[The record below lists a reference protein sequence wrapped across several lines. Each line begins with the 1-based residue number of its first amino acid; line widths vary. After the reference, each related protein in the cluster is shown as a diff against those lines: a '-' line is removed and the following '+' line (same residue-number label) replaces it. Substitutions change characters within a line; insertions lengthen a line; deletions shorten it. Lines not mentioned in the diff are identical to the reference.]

1 MAVSQRPSH
10 GGEAKRHERWLKD
23 RAGAVKGTLMLAT
36 GSGLVGGL
44 ALIAQCWLVAR
55 VLDATIIDGAGLNE
69 VWQWLWPL
77 LGVFALR
84 ALASIA
90 SDALAFE
97 AAARLKRTLRDQV
110 MNRLAALGPRWMEG
124 QRSGEIANVLG
135 GAVEGIEQYVA
146 AYLPQK
152 LLSAMIPLAILV
164 AVLPLDWVSGLILLV
179 TAPILPL
186 FMVIVGRGAEAL
198 NQRQWRRLSL
208 MGAHFFDAIE
218 GLTTLKQFGASRR
231 EAEAVGRMAD
241 EYRSATMRVLRV
253 AFLSSLVLEFFA
265 TLGVAMVAVYV
276 GFRLYYGQLDFL
288 PGLFALLLAPEFYR
302 PLRDMGANYH
312 ARMEAIGA
320 VGELAP
326 VLETEAET
334 RDESEGETQGD
345 AKDETDAAAQTRTA
359 RPLPSDPIRTIR
371 FDGVG
376 FRHDA
381 ANEDGDGVESVDLT
395 LARGECVALVG
406 PSGAGKTTL
415 AKLLLG
421 FLAPGAGRIEI
432 DGVDLREIDV
442 EAWRARLGY
451 LPQRPTL
458 FAGTIAENLTLGAP
472 NATPD
477 EIHAALLRADA
488 QGFVAALEDGL
499 DTWLGDGGSGLSGGQ
514 IQRLALARTL
524 LSQPEVLILDEPTA
538 ALDGDTARRVMAGV
552 HSASA
557 NAATLLVTHDI
568 DVARTADRLVFLDR
582 GHVVEQ
588 GTPAALEATGGAF
601 ARFALLAEEGAA

>member
-23 RAGAVKGTLMLAT
+23 RAGAVKSTLMLAT

-55 VLDATIIDGAGLNE
+55 VLDAAIIDGAGLSE

-152 LLSAMIPLAILV
+152 LLSTMIPLAILV

-312 ARMEAIGA
+312 ARMQAIGA
-320 VGELAP
+320 VGELMP
-326 VLETEAET
+326 IL
-334 RDESEGETQGD
+334 SEVSGEPDSDQREGSGELKK
-345 AKDETDAAAQTRTA
+345 ALS
-359 RPLPSDPIRTIR
+359 LPSDPIQTIH

-376 FRHDA
+376 FRHDVDNA
-381 ANEDGDGVESVDLT
+381 ESDGVEAVDLT

-421 FLAPGAGRIEI
+421 FFDPSVGRLEL

-477 EIHAALLRADA
+477 EIAAVLSRADA
-488 QGFVAALEDGL
+488 HGFVEALENGL
-499 DTWLGDGGSGLSGGQ
+499 DTWVGDGGSGLSGGQ

-524 LSQPEVLILDEPTA
+524 LSQPEVLVLDEPTA

-552 HSASA
+552 QSASI

-568 DVARTADRLVFLDR
+568 DVARTADRIVFLDR

-601 ARFALLAEEGAA
+601 ARFVELAARGIA